1 MAKSYVLNSTSVN
14 AGWRSSWSQAD
25 WNDYTTVPSGATAD
39 YKKPIVGRMTGTFTD
54 FRAVNIL
61 FNSSTLAT
69 LRTKT
74 ITSITLT
81 LTVVSGTI
89 PTTNNYPIGYK
100 LNSSTSDYTR
110 SDANSTAA
118 STSVAAGYVKSSS
131 AITASNTQISINMGT
146 TVPKYGYTLGPYSDS
161 FRATITLATSATLT
175 VVTNETDYTL
185 TLSYNANGGAGAPSS
200 QSSSG
205 TATGTPSATFTISST
220 KPSRSSASAG
230 SYTVTWNANG
240 GSVSTPSST
249 ANRTTSYTFSKWNT
263 AQGGGGTNYNPNGS
277 ITITAN
283 TTLYAQWS
291 SSTSTASV
299 TFPTPTRA
307 GHTFNGWYTAASGG
321 NYVGKTGNY
330 TPTGTVTLYAQWS
343 IIQYTINYKK
353 GDYGTGTDTSA
364 TKNYGTDITLK
375 GAIFTRKGYTQT
387 GWSTA
392 SNGSTKN
399 YNLSAT
405 YSTNSGTTLYPY
417 WTINTYTVTYNANG
431 GNASSVPSSQ
441 TKTYGQDLTLSSTK
455 PTRANASAGSYTV
468 TYDANSGSV
477 SPDSASAARTTK
489 YTFSKW
495 NTASGGGGTDYAAGA
510 TYKTD
515 AAVTLYAQWTSSTTT
530 ASVTLPTPTRT
541 GYNFTGWYTAASGGS
556 KVGDAGDSYTP
567 TKAITI
573 YAQWTAAVGTPTF
586 TTQPSAKSV
595 YRGATASLSVV
606 ATVSVGTI
614 TYQWQSSTNNSSFS
628 NISGATSASYSA
640 PTTTVGTVYYRCV
653 ATATK
658 DGVSKSANSNSVSV
672 EVKATPTPSITTQPS
687 SKSVNVDGTASL
699 SVAASATS
707 GTLSYQWQSSTDN
720 STFSNISGATSA
732 SYSAPTSAVGTKYY
746 RCVVTNTLNG
756 YTKTATSNS
765 ASVSVG
771 VAAPTISAQPS
782 AKSVY
787 RGATASLSVTATA
800 PKGTLSYQW
809 QSSSDNSSWSNVS
822 GATSASYS
830 APTTTVGKKYYRCV
844 VTTTYS
850 STTASTTSS
859 AVAVTVSATPSPT
872 FSTQPSSK
880 SVNVDGTASL
890 SVAASSASGTVSYQW
905 YSSSDN
911 STWTAISGATS
922 ETYSAPTS
930 APGKTYYKARATNT
944 LNSYTAS
951 TDSSSV
957 SVTVSVAAP
966 TISTQPSSK
975 TVYRGA
981 TTTLTTAATAAKGTV
996 SYQWQSST
1004 DNSTFS
1010 NISGA
1015 TNASY
1020 SAPTTTVGKKYYRC
1034 VTKATYSGTS
1044 SAATNTNSV
1053 YVTVNDTPTPQ
1064 ITSQPKD
1071 VSVVVNQAASMSV
1084 TATTESGTL
1093 SYQWQI
1099 SSNGTSGWTN
1109 TSATTNTTNP
1119 TTTSVGTSYRRC
1131 IVTNTLNGYT
1141 KTATSNAAAVVVS
1154 DVTTPTFS
1162 KNPVAASYAIGVSAT
1177 ALSVT
1182 ASSNATV
1189 TYQWQSSTDNSTW
1202 SNISGATSKTYT
1214 PPTSTA
1220 GIKYYRCVASATS
1233 GSVTKTAYSS
1243 SAKITVIQATAPVF
1257 TYNLSNIDRQYNAGD
1272 KADALNGVAT
1282 ATNGTITY
1290 QWQKSTDGGST
1301 WFPIAGAVSATY
1313 TPSTTAGGVAYYRVV
1328 ATNVVGTS
1336 SATSQSGAAKI
1347 TVNNVILDYDAKW
1360 SQYINSVGKPF
1371 TKLARLDFLQ
1381 PNGSILFTLDNNP
1394 LNEKSKAFIQSGEIT
1409 VNLQNGQR
1417 RTATVTLSNL
1427 DGSFDYN
1434 VNKLWFG
1441 QQVRLWEG
1449 MILPSGHD
1457 FYISQGVFY
1466 VKDPD
1471 EVFEP
1476 GLKQTTLNLVDK
1488 WAYLDGTLFGN
1499 LDGTYEVPVN
1509 SNVFNVVQS
1518 VLNFDR
1524 GNGQKV
1530 DASVP
1535 VFTNYYNGKTTTL
1548 PDGTTVPLTNTPY
1561 TYRCDSENG
1570 TYADIILEMNT
1581 MLAGWVGYDANG
1593 QLRID
1598 PSQDDILDTTK
1609 PVQWQFSPQ
1618 NSTFLGATYSVKN
1631 SEVYNDIIIIGES
1644 LSEYGQTSGRATN
1657 FDPKSDTNVN
1667 IIGRKTKRYQQSGYY
1682 TQDICES
1689 LAVFKLKRES
1699 VLKKSVSIRCS
1710 QLFHIQENNLVT
1722 IERTD
1727 KKGNPI
1733 ERHLV
1738 TGYSRPIAQSGEMVL
1753 NCTAVNDFPT
1763 ATITN
1768 AP

>member
-1 MAKSYVLNSTSVN
+1 M
-14 AGWRSSWSQAD
+14 
-25 WNDYTTVPSGATAD
+25 
-39 YKKPIVGRMTGTFTD
+39 
-54 FRAVNIL
+54 
-61 FNSSTLAT
+61 
-69 LRTKT
+69 
-74 ITSITLT
+74 
-81 LTVVSGTI
+81 
-89 PTTNNYPIGYK
+89 
-100 LNSSTSDYTR
+100 
-110 SDANSTAA
+110 
-118 STSVAAGYVKSSS
+118 
-131 AITASNTQISINMGT
+131 
-146 TVPKYGYTLGPYSDS
+146 
-161 FRATITLATSATLT
+161 
-175 VVTNETDYTL
+175 
-185 TLSYNANGGAGAPSS
+185 
-200 QSSSG
+200 
-205 TATGTPSATFTISST
+205 
-220 KPSRSSASAG
+220 
-230 SYTVTWNANG
+230 
-240 GSVSTPSST
+240 
-249 ANRTTSYTFSKWNT
+249 
-263 AQGGGGTNYNPNGS
+263 
-277 ITITAN
+277 
-283 TTLYAQWS
+283 
-291 SSTSTASV
+291 
-299 TFPTPTRA
+299 
-307 GHTFNGWYTAASGG
+307 
-321 NYVGKTGNY
+321 
-330 TPTGTVTLYAQWS
+330 
-343 IIQYTINYKK
+343 
-353 GDYGTGTDTSA
+353 
-364 TKNYGTDITLK
+364 
-375 GAIFTRKGYTQT
+375 
-387 GWSTA
+387 
-392 SNGSTKN
+392 
-399 YNLSAT
+399 
-405 YSTNSGTTLYPY
+405 
-417 WTINTYTVTYNANG
+417 
-431 GNASSVPSSQ
+431 
-441 TKTYGQDLTLSSTK
+441 
-455 PTRANASAGSYTV
+455 
-468 TYDANSGSV
+468 
-477 SPDSASAARTTK
+477 
-489 YTFSKW
+489 
-495 NTASGGGGTDYAAGA
+495 
-510 TYKTD
+510 
-515 AAVTLYAQWTSSTTT
+515 
-530 ASVTLPTPTRT
+530 
-541 GYNFTGWYTAASGGS
+541 
-556 KVGDAGDSYTP
+556 
-567 TKAITI
+567 
-573 YAQWTAAVGTPTF
+573 
-586 TTQPSAKSV
+586 
-595 YRGATASLSVV
+595 
-606 ATVSVGTI
+606 
-614 TYQWQSSTNNSSFS
+614 
-628 NISGATSASYSA
+628 
-640 PTTTVGTVYYRCV
+640 
-653 ATATK
+653 
-658 DGVSKSANSNSVSV
+658 
-672 EVKATPTPSITTQPS
+672 
-687 SKSVNVDGTASL
+687 
-699 SVAASATS
+699 
-707 GTLSYQWQSSTDN
+707 
-720 STFSNISGATSA
+720 
-732 SYSAPTSAVGTKYY
+732 
-746 RCVVTNTLNG
+746 
-756 YTKTATSNS
+756 
-765 ASVSVG
+765 
-771 VAAPTISAQPS
+771 
-782 AKSVY
+782 
-787 RGATASLSVTATA
+787 
-800 PKGTLSYQW
+800 
-809 QSSSDNSSWSNVS
+809 
-822 GATSASYS
+822 
-830 APTTTVGKKYYRCV
+830 
-844 VTTTYS
+844 
-850 STTASTTSS
+850 
-859 AVAVTVSATPSPT
+859 
-872 FSTQPSSK
+872 
-880 SVNVDGTASL
+880 
-890 SVAASSASGTVSYQW
+890 
-905 YSSSDN
+905 
-911 STWTAISGATS
+911 
-922 ETYSAPTS
+922 
-930 APGKTYYKARATNT
+930 
-944 LNSYTAS
+944 
-951 TDSSSV
+951 
-957 SVTVSVAAP
+957 
-966 TISTQPSSK
+966 
-975 TVYRGA
+975 
-981 TTTLTTAATAAKGTV
+981 
-996 SYQWQSST
+996 
-1004 DNSTFS
+1004 
-1010 NISGA
+1010 
-1015 TNASY
+1015 
-1020 SAPTTTVGKKYYRC
+1020 
-1034 VTKATYSGTS
+1034 
-1044 SAATNTNSV
+1044 
-1053 YVTVNDTPTPQ
+1053 
-1064 ITSQPKD
+1064 
-1071 VSVVVNQAASMSV
+1071 
-1084 TATTESGTL
+1084 
-1093 SYQWQI
+1093 
-1099 SSNGTSGWTN
+1099 
-1109 TSATTNTTNP
+1109 
-1119 TTTSVGTSYRRC
+1119 
-1131 IVTNTLNGYT
+1131 
-1141 KTATSNAAAVVVS
+1141 VVS

-1177 ALSVT
+1177 ALSVD

-1214 PPTSTA
+1214 PPTSAA
-1220 GIKYYRCVASATS
+1220 GIKYYRCVATATS
-1233 GSVTKTAYSS
+1233 GSVTKTANSS

-1313 TPSTTAGGVAYYRVV
+1313 TPSTTTGGVAYYRVV

-1336 SATSQSGAAKI
+1336 SVTSQSGAAKI

-1609 PVQWQFSPQ
+1609 PVQWKFSPQ

-1768 AP
+1768 AS